1 MIRICSSLQANGYEV
16 TLVGLKKRSSKNLQQ
31 QPFRQKRLGMFF
43 QKGFGF
49 YAEYN
54 TRLFFFLLFAKFDCI
69 CAIDLDTII
78 PCYKVSAFRKKKR
91 VYDAHEYFTQ
101 QKEIISRPKIFKY
114 WNRIAEKYIPK
125 FKNGYTVGQCI
136 ADEFEKIY
144 GVKYDVVRNLPLQ
157 KSFTSFNKEKQV
169 IYTGAVNE
177 ARGFETLIPAM
188 KNVNTELLVYGNGN
202 FMQQAK
208 ELVTANALENR
219 IIFKGMVSPAVL
231 ESVTPKAYIGINLV
245 ENNGLNQ
252 YYSLAN
258 KFFDYIQYRVPQV
271 TMNFPEYKKINDE
284 YGIAWLLDDLQPAT
298 IAAALNKLLSDEELY
313 KKMESN
319 CEKAAAI
326 LCWENEEKILLNFY
340 QNIL

>member
-1 MIRICSSLQANGYEV
+1 MIRICSSLQANGYSV
-16 TLVGLKKRSSKNLQQ
+16 TLVGLKKRTGKILQQ
-31 QPFRQKRLGMFF
+31 QPFRQKRLGIFF
-43 QKGFGF
+43 QRGFGF

-54 TRLFFFLLFAKFDCI
+54 IRLFFFLLFTKFDCV
-69 CAIDLDTII
+69 CAIDLDTIM
-78 PCYKVSAFRKKKR
+78 PCYRVSSLRKKKR

-101 QKEIISRPKIFKY
+101 QKEIISRPKIFRF
-114 WNRIAEKYIPK
+114 WDRIAKKYIPK
-125 FKNGYTVGQCI
+125 FKNGYTVGECI

-144 GVKYDVVRNLPLQ
+144 GVKYSVVRNLPLR
-157 KSFTSFNKEKQV
+157 KNISYSNKKQL

-188 KNVNTELLVYGNGN
+188 KDVNCELLIYGDGN

-208 ELVTANALENR
+208 DLVEANGLESK
-219 IIFKGMVSPAVL
+219 IIFKGMVPPAVL
-231 ESVTPKAYIGINLV
+231 EEVTPKAYIGINLV

-284 YGIAWLLDDLQPAT
+284 FDIAWLIDDLQPAT
-298 IAAALNKLLSDEELY
+298 IAAALNRLLSDEDLY
-313 KKMESN
+313 KRLESN
-319 CEKAAAI
+319 CDKAAAD
-326 LCWENEEKILLNFY
+326 LCWENEEKILLDFY
-340 QNIL
+340 KKIL